1 MLRWLCVVMALFGM
15 MAFTACGGQE
25 QAPASPLSDQ
35 IEEAGDQIEEAGE
48 ELEEAAEETAEA
60 VDAARDSV
68 VLPEKEGPA
77 E

>member
-25 QAPASPLSDQ
+25 QAPASPVSDQ
-35 IEEAGDQIEEAGE
+35 IEEAGDQVEEV
-48 ELEEAAEETAEA
+48 AEETAEA
-60 VDAARDSV
+60 TEETVERMTP
-68 VLPEKEGPA
+68 PEKDGPA